1 MASQARKVFAAFE
14 KRAPGHPGRS
24 ASLNS
29 DKSKVQ
35 NTLQMLN
42 KKYLIQFLQRLSL
55 ETKGS
60 ASKVSSGE

>member
-1 MASQARKVFAAFE
+1 MASQARKVFAAFK

-29 DKSKVQ
+29 DTSKVQ

-42 KKYLIQFLQRLSL
+42 KNSAETFFGNKRLC
-55 ETKGS
+55 
-60 ASKVSSGE
+60 